1 MVKMSAEDKAGVIIA
16 LRNYKC
22 ERKKKRSDG
31 VDFSVIDSASDEK
44 ILMRSINPLT
54 KAGSVGVDDVK
65 RMLKD
70 MKTQKC
76 DRGVLISRQFTAAAA
91 EEMALGKIQQV
102 SDGYMPPTS
111 PKNIY
116 VTLNDH
122 VNTLCKANC
131 GDAPSSHS
139 DCQSWEED
147 SECRVRTISN
157 NASFHFERG
166 WASLLNED
174 LRQLLSLPKNLKKAV
189 TSVKQNIAA
198 EV

>member
-1 MVKMSAEDKAGVIIA
+1 MSAEEKAGVIIA

-31 VDFSVIDSASDEK
+31 VDFSVLDSASDEK
-44 ILMRSINPLT
+44 ILMRSLNLQT
-54 KAGSVGVDDVK
+54 KAGFVSVDDVK

-76 DRGVLISRQFTAAAA
+76 DRGVLISRRFTNAAT

-102 SDGYMPPTS
+102 SDEYMPPAS
-111 PKNIY
+111 LENIY
-116 VTLNDH
+116 GTLNEH
-122 VNTLCKANC
+122 VSSLCKTKC
-131 GDAPSSHS
+131 GAASSKQS
-139 DCQSWEED
+139 DCQSWRD
-147 SECRVRTISN
+147 GSECRVKTISN

-166 WASLLNED
+166 WTSLLNGD
-174 LRQLLSLPKNLKKAV
+174 LRQLLSLPKNLKGRV
-189 TSVKQNIAA
+189 TSIRQNIAA

>member
-22 ERKKKRSDG
+22 ERKKKRIDG
-31 VDFSVIDSASDEK
+31 IDFSVLDAASDEK
-44 ILMRSINPLT
+44 ILMRAMDPLN
-54 KAGSVGVDDVK
+54 KAGFVGVDDVK

-76 DRGVLISRQFTAAAA
+76 DRGVLISRRFTVAAS

-102 SDGYMPPTS
+102 SDGYMPPAS
-111 PKNIY
+111 PQNIY
-116 VTLNDH
+116 VTLNDR
-122 VNTLCKANC
+122 VSTLCKENC
-131 GDAPSSHS
+131 GTASSKQS
-139 DCQSWEED
+139 DCQSWRD
-147 SECRVRTISN
+147 SSECRVRTISN

-166 WASLLNED
+166 WASLLSED
-174 LRQLLSLPKNLKKAV
+174 LRQLLSLPKNLKKTV
-189 TSVKQNIAA
+189 TSIKQNIAA